1 MGIAERKVREKEN
14 RRQEIISAAESIF
27 FEKGFEIATMDEIAT
42 KAELSKGTLYLYFNS
57 KEEIHFSIVVKGL
70 QILNQFLKTDYI
82 ESKKGNENLMDMGKA
97 YVKFS
102 QQYENYFKAIM
113 HFDSNKIEK
122 LDDEKKQII
131 FQDESPLVF
140 FIEIIEKGKK
150 DGTIRTDISS
160 AELAIML
167 WSQTSGI
174 LEIIVKRTQI
184 LDLIGINKEEM
195 ILNNFKILLE
205 GVEIKK

>member
-1 MGIAERKVREKEN
+1 MGIAERKEREKEN
-14 RRQEIISAAESIF
+14 RRHEIISAAESIF
-27 FEKGFEIATMDEIAT
+27 FEKGYEIATMDEIAT

-70 QILNQFLKTDYI
+70 QILNQFLKTDYV